1 MSHLNIFSQI
11 TLSKVEVSSYMVNL
25 ASFSRQG
32 LLEQKCIRGV
42 ILFELYLRFLAAQ
55 ETVVSVSPFFP
66 QINHIPVWTFFKPGV
81 MVGGGAYGP
90 PNVCFLA
97 PLKSDFFHR
106 IFLGSLGS
114 YVIFRKSQEVSGC
127 HLCRIRALK
136 LKIIAHALRSAKMT
150 SENAQ

>member
-66 QINHIPVWTFFKPGV
+66 
-81 MVGGGAYGP
+81 
-90 PNVCFLA
+90 
-97 PLKSDFFHR
+97 
-106 IFLGSLGS
+106 
-114 YVIFRKSQEVSGC
+114 
-127 HLCRIRALK
+127 
-136 LKIIAHALRSAKMT
+136 
-150 SENAQ
+150 